1 MSLNRDDATV
11 KTINIEVIKKLLD
24 LDGSEVHIG
33 YVVEFEIGEGAEEL
47 LELCQEVTIG
57 TEVMFFGLELERDH
71 LVDHSLDLAPSELD
85 LVFLTQSSDNGAEPS
100 FEIEVW
106 FVKVGLADGILAF
119 GAIAVLNVE

>member
-33 YVVEFEIGEGAEEL
+33 YVVEFEIGEGAAEL

>member
-11 KTINIEVIKKLLD
+11 ETINIEVIKKLLD

-33 YVVEFEIGEGAEEL
+33 YVVEFEIGEGAAEL

-71 LVDHSLDLAPSELD
+71 LVDHGLDLAPSELD
-85 LVFLTQSSDNGAEPS
+85 LVFLTQSSNNGAEPS